1 MTDKTDRAVRA
12 MVAKGLICFAAIAA
26 VLQAGNAA
34 AQVAGSTPASGTTS
48 FVLPGGGRG
57 VLGGSPHAF
66 WLQLPGERLELRNAR
81 AVAFRSAQL
90 LGRDTLIVLVQE
102 TDECPTRLL
111 LLAQGQ
117 SGLRTWDVG
126 NCRTLPKT
134 RLGPNAVD
142 FEVEQDGRII
152 SYEFAEG
159 RLKTTERAGPPQPE
173 PKPAVAQEQEQ
184 AQEPAAEAQA
194 SKATN
199 KPATRPRT
207 DADAGPARRPSKPSF
222 DKPAAKKQIRI
233 D

>member
-1 MTDKTDRAVRA
+1 
-12 MVAKGLICFAAIAA
+12 MVAKGLICFATIAG
-26 VLQAGNAA
+26 VFQAGNAA
-34 AQVAGSTPASGTTS
+34 AQLAGSTPASATTS

-66 WLQLPGERLELRNAR
+66 WLQLPGERLELRNATS
-81 AVAFRSAQL
+81 VAFRSAQL

-102 TDECPTRLL
+102 TDECPTGLL
-111 LLAQGQ
+111 LLTQGQ

-173 PKPAVAQEQEQ
+173 LKPAVAQEQET
-184 AQEPAAEAQA
+184 AGEAQA

-207 DADAGPARRPSKPSF
+207 DADAGLARRPSKPSF

>member
-1 MTDKTDRAVRA
+1 MF
-12 MVAKGLICFAAIAA
+12 AKGLICFAAIAG
-26 VLQAGNAA
+26 VFQAGNAT
-34 AQVAGSTPASGTTS
+34 AQIAGAVTS

-66 WLQLPGERLELRNAR
+66 WLQLPGERLELRNAKS
-81 AVAFRSAQL
+81 VAFRSAQM

-173 PKPAVAQEQEQ
+173 LKPDLKPEPKPEPKPAVAQEQET
-184 AQEPAAEAQA
+184 AGEAQV

-199 KPATRPRT
+199 KPATRPRADT
-207 DADAGPARRPSKPSF
+207 DAGLARRPSKPSF

>member
-12 MVAKGLICFAAIAA
+12 MVAKGLICFAAI
-26 VLQAGNAA
+26 VGVFQAGNAT
-34 AQVAGSTPASGTTS
+34 AQIAGVVTS

-66 WLQLPGERLELRNAR
+66 WVQLPGERLELRNAN

-102 TDECPTRLL
+102 TDGCPTRLL

-134 RLGPNAVD
+134 RLGPDAVD

-173 PKPAVAQEQEQ
+173 PKPAVVQ
-184 AQEPAAEAQA
+184 AQESAGEAQG

-199 KPATRPRT
+199 KAATHPR
-207 DADAGPARRPSKPSF
+207 ADAGPARRPAKPSF
-222 DKPAAKKQIRI
+222 DKPAEKKLIRI

>member
-1 MTDKTDRAVRA
+1 MTDKTDRAVGA
-12 MVAKGLICFAAIAA
+12 MFAKGLICFAAIAG
-26 VLQAGNAA
+26 VLQAGDAA
-34 AQVAGSTPASGTTS
+34 AQLAGSTPASGTTS

-81 AVAFRSAQL
+81 SVAFRSAQI

-152 SYEFAEG
+152 SHEFAEG
-159 RLKTTERAGPPQPE
+159 RLKTTERAAPPQPE
-173 PKPAVAQEQEQ
+173 LKPAVAQEQEQ
-184 AQEPAAEAQA
+184 AQETTAEAQA

-207 DADAGPARRPSKPSF
+207 DGDGSPARRPPKPSF